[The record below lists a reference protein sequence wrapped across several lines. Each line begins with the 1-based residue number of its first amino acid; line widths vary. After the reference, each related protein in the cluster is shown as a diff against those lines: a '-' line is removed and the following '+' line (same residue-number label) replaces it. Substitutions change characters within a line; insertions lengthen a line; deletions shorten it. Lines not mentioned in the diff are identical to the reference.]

1 MVVDF
6 KQKKNKFHENY
17 PNIVLVR
24 ICGNYMHLF
33 YRDQT
38 KILRKAYVLMS
49 DLEYLEIN
57 QR

>member
-17 PNIVLVR
+17 PDIVLVR
-24 ICGNYMHLF
+24 ISGNYMHLF

-57 QR
+57 HR

>member
-17 PNIVLVR
+17 PNIVLVK
-24 ICGNYMHLF
+24 IVGNYMHLF